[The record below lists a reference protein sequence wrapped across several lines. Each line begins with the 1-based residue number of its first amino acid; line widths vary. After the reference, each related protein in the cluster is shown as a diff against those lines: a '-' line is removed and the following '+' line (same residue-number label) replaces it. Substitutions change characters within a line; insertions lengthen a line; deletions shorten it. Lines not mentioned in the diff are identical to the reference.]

1 MSYYYHYYYYM
12 LSFTLRKCTKEA
24 DFEVTFMRRAIT
36 SISQQPQPVSLKYWR
51 KLSQKSAIDDVE
63 LEDLFLYDT
72 NVFGFE
78 RHALLPKWLRSSC
91 VTNM

>member
-1 MSYYYHYYYYM
+1 MYERSGFRSHFYAARNNFH
-12 LSFTLRKCTKEA
+12 FPT
-24 DFEVTFMRRAIT
+24 AIACFPE
-36 SISQQPQPVSLKYWR
+36 ILE

-78 RHALLPKWLRSSC
+78 RHALLTKWLRSSC